1 MLSALTTG
9 DYLSILLFIG
19 ICTTLMLGYPIA
31 FTLAGT
37 SIIVAVLGHALG
49 AFDYSILNSVPSRY
63 MGSMTN
69 DVLVAVPLFIFM
81 GLILEKS
88 GIAEQLL
95 TTMGQLFGKLRG
107 GLAYSVI
114 IVGALL
120 AASTGVVGATVIT
133 MGLIALPTMMR
144 AGYGNRISTGVI
156 CGSATLA
163 QIIPPSTVLIFVGDL
178 LAGLHQEAQLRR
190 GNFTPDPISVGDLF
204 AGALI
209 PGFIMVALYLLW
221 IVYKAIFQ
229 PNEVPAMKMTEEE
242 QAGLSWRVFSAL
254 IPPLL
259 LVLAVLGSILMGV
272 ATASESASV
281 GAIGAMILAAVNRRM
296 SFATLKYASMNTMM
310 TTAVIFVIVLAAS
323 LFSLVFRGLG
333 GEHMV
338 EEALRAVP
346 GGLTGALIVVMF
358 IMFILGFFLDT
369 FEIILIM
376 LPVCGPALLGMGAD
390 PVWLGILIGVNLQTS
405 FLTPPF
411 GFTLFYMRSIAPPSV
426 TTGDI
431 WIGSISWT
439 WLQMYALALVW
450 AFPGTATWLPKYLF
464 DSEKPPAIE
473 GPATPG
479 GKPGAAPPRTLD
491 SILGTTKFDKD
502 GMPVESD
509 DPFSPK
515 KK

>member
-1 MLSALTTG
+1 MLSALSTG
-9 DYLSILLFIG
+9 DILSILLFVA
-19 ICTTLMLGYPIA
+19 ICVTLLLGYPIA
-31 FTLAGT
+31 ITLAGT
-37 SIIVAVLGHALG
+37 SLIVAFLGHAFG
-49 AFDYSILNSVPSRY
+49 AFDYTILNSVPSRY
-63 MGSMTN
+63 IGSMTN

-107 GLAYSVI
+107 GLAYSVV

-133 MGLIALPTMMR
+133 MGLIALPTMLR
-144 AGYGNRISTGVI
+144 AGYGARVSTGVI

-178 LAGLHQEAQLRR
+178 LAGINQEAQLKR

-209 PGFIMVALYLLW
+209 PGFMMVGLYLLW

-229 PNEVPAMKMTEEE
+229 PEEVPALKMSDGERS
-242 QAGLSWRVFSAL
+242 GLWWRVASAL
-254 IPPLL
+254 LPPLI
-259 LVLAVLGSILMGV
+259 LVLAVLGSILLGF
-272 ATASESASV
+272 ATPSESASV
-281 GAIGAMILAAVNRRM
+281 GAIGAMLLAALNRKL
-296 SFATLKYASMNTMM
+296 SFDTIRYASMNTML
-310 TTAVIFVIVLAAS
+310 TTCVIFVIVLAAS

-338 EEALRAVP
+338 EEALKNVP
-346 GGLTGALIVVMF
+346 GGVNGALFVVMF

-376 LPVCGPALLGMGAD
+376 LPVCGPALLGSGVD
-390 PVWLGILIGVNLQTS
+390 PIWLGILIGVNLQTS

-411 GFTLFYMRSIAPPSV
+411 GFTLFYMRSIAPPSI
-426 TTGDI
+426 TTGEI

-439 WLQMYALALVW
+439 YLQMFALGIVW
-450 AFPGTATWLPKYLF
+450 AFPATATWLPNYLF
-464 DSEKPPAIE
+464 SNPPAIH
-473 GPATPG
+473 GPQA
-479 GKPGAAPPRTLD
+479 PGAASTHDQPPNSQD
-491 SILGTTKFDKD
+491 SIFGGTKFDKD

-509 DPFSPK
+509 NPFLPK
-515 KK
+515 R

>member
-1 MLSALTTG
+1 ML
-9 DYLSILLFIG
+9 FVG
-19 ICTTLMLGYPIA
+19 ICVTLMFGYPIA
-31 FTLAGT
+31 LTLAGT
-37 SIIVAVLGHALG
+37 SLFVAFLGHALG
-49 AFDYSILNSVPSRY
+49 AFDYSILNGIPSRY
-63 MGSMTN
+63 LGSMTN

-81 GLILEKS
+81 GLILERS
-88 GIAEQLL
+88 GIAERLL
-95 TTMGQLFGKLRG
+95 TTMGQLFGRLRG

-133 MGLIALPTMMR
+133 MGLIALPTMLR
-144 AGYGNRISTGVI
+144 AGYAHRVSTGVI

-178 LAGLHQEAQLRR
+178 LAGINQEAQLRR

-204 AGALI
+204 AGALV
-209 PGFIMVALYLLW
+209 PGFIMVGLYLLW
-221 IVYKAIFQ
+221 IIYKAIFQ

-242 QAGLSWRVFSAL
+242 QAGLSWRVISAL

-259 LVLAVLGSILMGV
+259 LVLAVLGSILLGF
-272 ATASESASV
+272 ATPSESASV
-281 GAIGAMILAAVNRRM
+281 GAMGAILLAAMNGKM
-296 SFATLKYASMNTMM
+296 SFATLRYASMNTMM
-310 TTAVIFVIVLAAS
+310 TTAVIFVIVIAAS

-338 EEALRAVP
+338 EEALRNVP
-346 GGLTGALIVVMF
+346 GGVNGALFVVMF

-376 LPVCGPALLGMGAD
+376 LPVCGPALLMLGVD
-390 PVWLGILIGVNLQTS
+390 PIWLGILMGVNLQTS

-411 GFTLFYMRSIAPPSV
+411 GFTLFYMRSIAPPSIK
-426 TTGDI
+426 TSEI

-439 WLQMYALALVW
+439 WLQMFALGIIW

-464 DSEKPPAIE
+464 GGPTPAAIH
-473 GPATPG
+473 GPATAG
-479 GKPGAAPPRTLD
+479 EKPSAAPPRSLD

-502 GMPVESD
+502 GMPVEED
-509 DPFSPK
+509 NPFSPK
-515 KK
+515 K

>member
-1 MLSALTTG
+1 MLSALSTG
-9 DYLSILLFIG
+9 DILSIVLFIS
-19 ICTTLMLGYPIA
+19 ICATLMFGFPIA
-31 FTLAGT
+31 LTLAGT
-37 SIIVAVLGHALG
+37 SLMIAFIGHALG
-49 AFDYSILNSVPSRY
+49 AFDYSILNGIPSRY
-63 MGSMTN
+63 LGSMTN

-107 GLAYSVI
+107 GLGYSVV

-133 MGLIALPTMMR
+133 MGLIALPTMLR
-144 AGYGNRISTGVI
+144 AGYGPRISTGVI

-178 LAGLHQEAQLRR
+178 LAGINQEAQLRR

-209 PGFIMVALYLLW
+209 PGFIMVGLYLLW
-221 IVYKAIFQ
+221 IIYKAIFQ
-229 PNEVPAMKMTEEE
+229 PNEVPAMKMTDEER
-242 QAGLSWRVFSAL
+242 AGLSWRVISAL
-254 IPPLL
+254 VPPLI
-259 LVLAVLGSILMGV
+259 LVLAVLGSILLGF
-272 ATASESASV
+272 ATPSESASV
-281 GAIGAMILAAVNRRM
+281 GAIGAMLLAVLNRKM
-296 SFATLKYASMNTMM
+296 TFATLRYASMNTMM
-310 TTAVIFVIVLAAS
+310 TTAVIFVIVIAAS

-338 EEALRAVP
+338 EEALRNVP
-346 GGLTGALIVVMF
+346 GGITGALIVVMF

-376 LPVCGPALLGMGAD
+376 LPVCGPALLGMGVD

-411 GFTLFYMRSIAPPSV
+411 GFTLFYMRSIAPPSIS
-426 TTGDI
+426 TGEI

-439 WLQMYALALVW
+439 WLQMFALGIVW
-450 AFPGTATWLPKYLF
+450 AFPGTATWLPNYLF
-464 DSEKPPAIE
+464 GNPPPAIH
-473 GPATPG
+473 GPQTPG
-479 GKPGAAPPRTLD
+479 GAPSPEKKSQSLD

-502 GMPVESD
+502 GMPIESD
-509 DPFSPK
+509 NPFAPK
-515 KK
+515 R